1 MIWMDNIKTFWKW
14 YLCWCIFTFDLSIIL
29 SNCFANCKSYFPWIQ
44 FRSNWNTIDFVF
56 CPRLQICIW
65 AEKKNKATFY
75 SLLQSIS
82 DCQNAIIDVGSD
94 DDNVGSDSTRT
105 KVADQSKVALE
116 GCGFG
121 NFLMKSRQSWQGEVK
136 TTQQNW
142 KLSVHFLC
150 AILSWWRKPIKWV
163 WGKIIFWWVGFGK
176 NYLFFF
182 FLFFFRCDSISLHL
196 PLSVSGWVA
205 QSVSDS

>member
-1 MIWMDNIKTFWKW
+1 MIRIDNIKTFNKLFLW
-14 YLCWCIFTFDLSIIL
+14 WCIFTFDLCKYYG
-29 SNCFANCKSYFPWIQ
+29 NCFANCKSYFPWIQ

-82 DCQNAIIDVGSD
+82 DWQNAIIDDDNVGSD

-142 KLSVHFLC
+142 KLSVHYFVC
-150 AILSWWRKPIKWV
+150 NIIMMKKTNKMGLSENYFFGGWV
-163 WGKIIFWWVGFGK
+163 SAKT
-176 NYLFFF
+176 NCSSF
-182 FLFFFRCDSISLHL
+182 FLFFF
-196 PLSVSGWVA
+196 
-205 QSVSDS
+205 

>member
-142 KLSVHFLC
+142 KLSVHYFVCNIIMMKKTNKMGLRENNFL
-150 AILSWWRKPIKWV
+150 
-163 WGKIIFWWVGFGK
+163 VGGFRQK
-176 NYLFFF
+176 LFVL
-182 FLFFFRCDSISLHL
+182 LFSLL
-196 PLSVSGWVA
+196 F
-205 QSVSDS
+205 